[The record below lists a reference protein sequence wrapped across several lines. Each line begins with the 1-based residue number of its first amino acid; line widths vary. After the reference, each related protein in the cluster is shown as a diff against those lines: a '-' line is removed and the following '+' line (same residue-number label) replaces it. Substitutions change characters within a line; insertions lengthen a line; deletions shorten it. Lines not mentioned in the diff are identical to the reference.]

1 MRVIGAVNIG
11 GTKIAAGAVAE
22 DGLIL
27 CRLQCPTATE
37 MGFEAA
43 MQRTRKML
51 HEISL
56 QTGKKFAGIGVACP
70 GPLDPSAGIIG
81 DVGTLP
87 GWRGGNIFE
96 SLGPEFGVTVALEND
111 ADAGAL
117 AEANWGEAGKCDR
130 FVYVTISTGIGAGL
144 VFSGELYRGA
154 GGAHPE
160 IGHQLIDGSGPLC
173 YCSAR
178 GCWESLASGPA
189 MTIWMRENDP
199 ESPELTA
206 EQICDLARRGH
217 ALAMQA
223 VDRESRYIG
232 LGLANL
238 ITIFA
243 PDAIAL
249 AGGVMRSADLLL
261 DGAKRVISGMVT
273 QVSPER
279 TRIMLASLGPNT
291 GLAGAAVG
299 WLYRYGFRSGTQR
312 SLQNRPM
319 AVTPKPANK
328 NAIGTS
334 RILTLARWFRHGLF

>member
-1 MRVIGAVNIG
+1 LTARDIRLMRIIGAVDIG

-22 DGLIL
+22 DGSIMY
-27 CRLQCPTATE
+27 RLECPTATE

-43 MQRTRKML
+43 MQRTREML
-51 HEISL
+51 REISVK
-56 QTGKKFAGIGVACP
+56 TGKKYAGIGVACP
-70 GPLDPSAGIIG
+70 GPLDPSEGIVG

-87 GWRGGNIFE
+87 GWQGGNIFE
-96 SLGPEFGVTVALEND
+96 ALGPECGVTVALEND

-117 AEANWGEAGKCDR
+117 AEANWGQAGKCDR
-130 FVYVTISTGIGAGL
+130 FIYVTISTGIGAGL

-160 IGHQLIDGSGPLC
+160 IGHQLIEGFGPRC

-189 MTIWMRENDP
+189 MTIWMRQNDP
-199 ESPELTA
+199 AAAELSA
-206 EQICDLARRGH
+206 HQICDLARRGH
-217 ALAMQA
+217 PTAMRA
-223 VDRESRYIG
+223 VERESRYIG

-243 PDAIAL
+243 PDTIAL

-261 DGAKRVISGMVT
+261 DGAMNVISDMVT

-279 TRIMLASLGPNT
+279 TRITLASLGPDT
-291 GLAGAAVG
+291 GLAGAAMG
-299 WLYRYGFRSGTQR
+299 WLHRYGFRPGHEPARRYAELFRSG
-312 SLQNRPM
+312 
-319 AVTPKPANK
+319 V
-328 NAIGTS
+328 
-334 RILTLARWFRHGLF
+334 